1 MASHVASSLW
11 NRGLRYLLRNG
22 LNSLYDLK
30 GNHGNINSKIK
41 LNKNVCV
48 LDIRP
53 GGGVGRGLK
62 GTQLGHFPSY
72 NPTDKVVIK
81 I

>member
-1 MASHVASSLW
+1 MRIKNNFLINGFTCSLLTLKQ
-11 NRGLRYLLRNG
+11 RFEVLTQKY

-48 LDIRP
+48 LDIRCKL
-53 GGGVGRGLK
+53 V
-62 GTQLGHFPSY
+62 
-72 NPTDKVVIK
+72 
-81 I
+81 

>member
-1 MASHVASSLW
+1 MRKKNNFLINGFTCSL
-11 NRGLRYLLRNG
+11 LTLKQVLLLTQKC

-48 LDIRP
+48 LDIRCKL
-53 GGGVGRGLK
+53 V
-62 GTQLGHFPSY
+62 
-72 NPTDKVVIK
+72 
-81 I
+81 